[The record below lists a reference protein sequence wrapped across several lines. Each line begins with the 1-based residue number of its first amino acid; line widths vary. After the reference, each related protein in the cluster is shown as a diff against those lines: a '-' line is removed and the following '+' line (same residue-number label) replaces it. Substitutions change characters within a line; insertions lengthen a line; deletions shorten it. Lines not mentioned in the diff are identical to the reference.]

1 MKKFLAVFMAILM
14 LFSCMSVVVFAE
26 DAAGDAE
33 SVSET
38 DTTIIRYP
46 EETGTRNIVNE
57 DGLVFPINFDQFKM
71 SFVFKIVEKIIN
83 FFLGL
88 FGGDVDQN
96 LTDSISDAGV
106 WLDEAISNIEGSL
119 N

>member
-1 MKKFLAVFMAILM
+1 MKKVLAVFMAILM
-14 LFSCMSVVVFAE
+14 LFSVMSVAVFAE
-26 DAAGDAE
+26 DAE
-33 SVSET
+33 SET
-38 DTTIIRYP
+38 EATETTMIRYP
-46 EETGTRNIVNE
+46 DGEGTTRNILND
-57 DGLVFPINFDQFKM
+57 DGLVFPTNWNQLKM

-83 FFLGL
+83 FFLGI
-88 FGGDVDQN
+88 FGGDLDMN